1 MECASMVFFRW
12 IFGLPLAGL
21 VTIALFAM
29 MAGLIKID
37 RGHGEPR
44 DTPEINI
51 LPTIIENPPIPN
63 PVGTGDPKLV
73 ERPPV
78 EIPPAEPSKVPGPIV
93 SLPPGQPEIV
103 DPDIGRGGIG
113 GPVIRYNPPYPDSC
127 RSRGATGIVLVQF
140 DVSPEGNVI
149 NARVIDA
156 PDRCFNRII
165 STVSKWKYPPA
176 FENGR
181 PVTRYGIVERFD
193 FQLTE

>member
-1 MECASMVFFRW
+1 MVFLRW

-29 MAGLIKID
+29 MAGLVKIE
-37 RGHGEPR
+37 REPNE
-44 DTPEINI
+44 PKE
-51 LPTIIENPPIPN
+51 IPN
-63 PVGTGDPKLV
+63 LEIFPKIV
-73 ERPPV
+73 EKPIIDDRHPPKHTFREQPPV
-78 EIPPAEPSKVPGPIV
+78 EIQPSEKRGRPDPVPYTRPNPSGGTDQKISV
-93 SLPPGQPEIV
+93 QPVIA
-103 DPDIGRGGIG
+103 PL
-113 GPVIRYNPPYPDSC
+113 IRYNPPYPDNC
-127 RSRGATGIVLVQF
+127 RNRGATGIVLVQF
-140 DVSPEGNVI
+140 DVSPEGDVI

-193 FQLTE
+193 FQLTD

>member
-1 MECASMVFFRW
+1 MVFFRW

-21 VTIALFAM
+21 ITIALFAM

-37 RGHGEPR
+37 RGFGEPR
-44 DTPEINI
+44 DTPEIEI
-51 LPTIIENPPIPN
+51 LPKMIERPEGPTPIEP
-63 PVGTGDPKLV
+63 TGYKLE

-78 EIPPAEPSKVPGPIV
+78 EIPPTERSKVPGPIISV
-93 SLPPGQPEIV
+93 EPGPPVIGGDE
-103 DPDIGRGGIG
+103 IGRGGIA
-113 GPVIRYNPPYPDSC
+113 GPVIRYNPPYPDTC

-176 FENGR
+176 YENGR

-193 FQLTE
+193 FQLTD